1 VSETRSEKAPVLEV
15 KDVAKTFRIGFFR
28 KRVEAV
34 KSVGFE
40 VRDGEIFGLLGPNGA
55 GKTTTLKMVLR
66 LIFPDR
72 GSIRLFGSELHA
84 DSMKRL
90 GYMPENP
97 YVYQYLRAPEFLDLC
112 GRLTGMDRA
121 SRKRRTE
128 EMLALVGLEDA
139 TDRPIGKFSK
149 GMTQRIGLAQALLH
163 DPELL
168 ILDEPMSGLD
178 PVGRKEVRD
187 VLVDQKK
194 RGKTLI
200 FTSHILSDVE
210 LLCDRVAIVQKGKV
224 TAYGTLDELLREEG
238 AEGHR
243 IEIALGGVG
252 DDLATELEELGK
264 TKRRDG
270 DRFVLE
276 VTSAESVTRV
286 LEKALAGGARVDGV
300 TPHRS
305 SLESYFVRE
314 EPVEK

>member
-1 VSETRSEKAPVLEV
+1 VSESISAESVLEV

-34 KSVGFE
+34 KGVDFE
-40 VRDGEIFGLLGPNGA
+40 VRRGEIFGLLGPNGA

-72 GSIRLFGSELHA
+72 GTIKLFGAPLHA
-84 DSMKRL
+84 DAMKRL

-112 GRLTGMDRA
+112 GRLVGMDRA

-128 EMLALVGLEDA
+128 EMLALVGLGDA
-139 TDRPIGKFSK
+139 VDRPIGKFSK

-168 ILDEPMSGLD
+168 VLDEPMSGLD

-187 VLVDQKK
+187 VLVEEKR
-194 RGKTLI
+194 RGKTLV

-224 TAYGTLDELLREEG
+224 AAYGTLDELLREEG

-243 IEIALGGVG
+243 IEISLSAVS
-252 DDLATELEELGK
+252 DELASAIEAIGTV
-264 TKRRDG
+264 KRREG
-270 DRFVLE
+270 DRLVLE
-276 VTSAESVTRV
+276 VTSKDAVGPL
-286 LEKALAGGARVDGV
+286 LERALAAGARVEAV
-300 TPHRS
+300 QPHRGT
-305 SLESYFVRE
+305 LESYFVR
-314 EPVEK
+314 

>member
-1 VSETRSEKAPVLEV
+1 
-15 KDVAKTFRIGFFR
+15 
-28 KRVEAV
+28 
-34 KSVGFE
+34 
-40 VRDGEIFGLLGPNGA
+40 
-55 GKTTTLKMVLR
+55 
-66 LIFPDR
+66 
-72 GSIRLFGSELHA
+72 
-84 DSMKRL
+84 
-90 GYMPENP
+90 
-97 YVYQYLRAPEFLDLC
+97 
-112 GRLTGMDRA
+112 
-121 SRKRRTE
+121 
-128 EMLALVGLEDA
+128 MLALVGLEDA

-168 ILDEPMSGLD
+168 VLDEPMSGLD

-224 TAYGTLDELLREEG
+224 TAYGTLDELLREDG

-252 DDLATELEELGK
+252 DELASELGELGK
-264 TKRRDG
+264 TKRREG
-270 DRFVLE
+270 DRLVLE
-276 VTSAESVTRV
+276 VTSTEAVSGV

-300 TPHRS
+300 TPHRG
-305 SLESYFVRE
+305 SLESYFVR
-314 EPVEK
+314 PD